1 MIWVDILSQLHSNNK
16 QLITKYMKLVE
27 LVQDK
32 VKSRHANY
40 KYI

>member
-1 MIWVDILSQLHSNNK
+1 
-16 QLITKYMKLVE
+16 MKLVE